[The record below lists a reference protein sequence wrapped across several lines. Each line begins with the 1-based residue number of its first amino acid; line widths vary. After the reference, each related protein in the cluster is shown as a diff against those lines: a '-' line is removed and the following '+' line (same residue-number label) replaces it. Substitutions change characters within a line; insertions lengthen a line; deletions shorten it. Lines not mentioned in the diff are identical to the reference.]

1 MGAFFKGA
9 LKWLGIGGLVGI
21 GTSTVANGGS
31 ISGGISDFFNTAIL
45 VALGIFFIWLMF
57 KLIKK

>member
-1 MGAFFKGA
+1 MGAFLKGA

-21 GTSTVANGGS
+21 GSSTIANGGS
-31 ISGGISDFFNTAIL
+31 LSTGISDFFNTAIL

-57 KLIKK
+57 KFIKR

>member
-1 MGAFFKGA
+1 MGAFLKGA
-9 LKWLGIGGLVGI
+9 FKWLGIGGLIGI
-21 GTSTVANGGS
+21 GSSTIANGGS